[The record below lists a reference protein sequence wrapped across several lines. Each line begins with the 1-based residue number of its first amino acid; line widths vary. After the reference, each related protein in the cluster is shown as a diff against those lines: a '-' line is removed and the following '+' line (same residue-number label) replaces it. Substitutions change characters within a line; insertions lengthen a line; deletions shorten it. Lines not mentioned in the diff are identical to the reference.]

1 MRCPLWRN
9 PTLPQKLPT
18 TLSLWPR
25 SMPVKGRRIV
35 ISLNVM
41 LLIFVVLFAI
51 IGSMR
56 GWAKELLVVFSVIL
70 AMFCLTVLENYVP
83 FFKDTFANGTPETV
97 FWLRTIILG
106 GLVFFGY
113 QTPKIPRLAESDRF
127 IRHFLQDALLGF
139 FIGAINGY
147 LIFGSLWYYL
157 NEAGYPFA
165 FVSAPDS
172 ATTAGQAAI
181 RLITS
186 LPPAWLAASPMIY
199 FAVGIAF
206 ILVLVVFI

>member
-1 MRCPLWRN
+1 M
-9 PTLPQKLPT
+9 
-18 TLSLWPR
+18 
-25 SMPVKGRRIV
+25 

-51 IGSMR
+51 IGAMR

-70 AMFCLTVLENYVP
+70 AMFCLNVLESYVP

-97 FWLRTIILG
+97 FWLRVIILAA
-106 GLVFFGY
+106 LVFFGY
-113 QTPKIPRLAESDRF
+113 QTPKIPRLAESERF

-139 FIGAINGY
+139 FIGAVNGF

-157 NEAGYPFA
+157 NAAGYPFA
-165 FVSAPDS
+165 FVTAPDVG
-172 ATTAGQAAI
+172 TEAGQAAL
-181 RLITS
+181 RLLS
-186 LPPAWLAASPMIY
+186 ALPPAWLSVSPTIY
-199 FAVGIAF
+199 FAVAGSF